1 MVMVQVGRNLLSQK
15 AVQGPA
21 MPEPDI
27 RMLSG
32 GEDIVDNMEE
42 GKVKERGRKRGVLTC
57 KNRGAEIGVGWV
69 YR

>member
-32 GEDIVDNMEE
+32 GEDIVDTMEE
-42 GKVKERGRKRGVLTC
+42 GKVKEKKEERSVD
-57 KNRGAEIGVGWV
+57 V
-69 YR
+69 